1 MQLCAAAG
9 QHHTIAED
17 IACQFRRG
25 LFQHLMGGSADLLT
39 QHHHRLV
46 EVAGGNI
53 HLDGQAGQQAA
64 ALHLHRLVKISLLGA
79 AGDIL
84 FQLLCG
90 TLADGNAELVAD
102 MFQDLVIIVVARHT
116 DTGGLDLAAQR
127 QDSDIGGAAADIND
141 HPAIG
146 LGDVD
151 AGTQCSG
158 NGLIDQVDLT
168 GTGGHHGLHHG
179 ITLNAGDGSGHAD
192 SHPGLDHVGAVHL
205 IHKPADQL
213 PGHGVVADDTVLQ
226 RENGGNIVGGA
237 AYHGQGLVAH
247 LQHGVLAGIHCH
259 HAGLV
264 EHDPLPCLCN
274 DNGRCAQIDADVI
287 LCHNETFLSLLPC
300 FLS

>member
-1 MQLCAAAG
+1 M
-9 QHHTIAED
+9 
-17 IACQFRRG
+17 
-25 LFQHLMGGSADLLT
+25 
-39 QHHHRLV
+39 
-46 EVAGGNI
+46 
-53 HLDGQAGQQAA
+53 
-64 ALHLHRLVKISLLGA
+64 
-79 AGDIL
+79 
-84 FQLLCG
+84 
-90 TLADGNAELVAD
+90 
-102 MFQDLVIIVVARHT
+102 VARHAN
-116 DTGGLDLAAQR
+116 TGGLDLAAQR

-168 GTGGHHGLHHG
+168 GTSGHHGLHHG

-213 PGHGVVADDTVLQ
+213 PGHGVVADDAVLQ

>member
-1 MQLCAAAG
+1 
-9 QHHTIAED
+9 
-17 IACQFRRG
+17 
-25 LFQHLMGGSADLLT
+25 MGGSADLLT

-79 AGDIL
+79 AGDVL

-102 MFQDLVIIVVARHT
+102 MLQDLVIIVVARHT

-179 ITLNAGDGSGHAD
+179 S
-192 SHPGLDHVGAVHL
+192 
-205 IHKPADQL
+205 QC
-213 PGHGVVADDTVLQ
+213 
-226 RENGGNIVGGA
+226 R
-237 AYHGQGLVAH
+237 
-247 LQHGVLAGIHCH
+247 
-259 HAGLV
+259 
-264 EHDPLPCLCN
+264 
-274 DNGRCAQIDADVI
+274 
-287 LCHNETFLSLLPC
+287 
-300 FLS
+300 